1 MLSSPRKLLR
11 CQYDKRESKAR
22 LVEDL
27 EEVALDPL
35 ELKKVIQVGSALFGD
50 LKVELVNSLRDQK
63 DMFASLHHDMEGIN
77 LSIIVHRLKVDL

>member
-1 MLSSPRKLLR
+1 M
-11 CQYDKRESKAR
+11 
-22 LVEDL
+22 
-27 EEVALDPL
+27 ALDPL

-77 LSIIVHRLKVDL
+77 LSIIIHQLKVDL